1 MTAGDGAI
9 WLRDFPKSILGRAN
23 AERAVGLPQGATID
37 CGDMSPPEGF
47 TRRICAVLLADVS
60 GYSALVGKDDE
71 RTAEAVERLHQ
82 TVCAIVADAGGQAE
96 PRAGDAILATFDS
109 VVAAVDSGLAILRRI
124 DAEEYTGTRLEVRIG
139 VHLGDVLVR
148 DKVNFNLAV
157 GDAINIAARL
167 QALAE
172 PGTMCVSDGVYRHVR
187 EKRQEKYIDLGR
199 QQLKNIS
206 DPVHAYLIVPR
217 EHAAAHRPRTWRRGV
232 RVAGALLAVA
242 AVAAIAFYRGPWWP
256 AERPRAHVSAAK
268 VEVMPVAGQD
278 QPAQLVTLGV
288 MGFRNVGGSGAEDW
302 RCDALR
308 DGINTQLSRLSQV
321 KVYSK
326 EFIDFLITRK
336 GLTEIEAASQLGIRK
351 MVSGSVVSSKG
362 ALQIELHVV
371 DVDSGVLEL
380 SYTTSGDE
388 DGFLDLRNKLALDVI
403 ARLNLPVSDA
413 ERQVLLA
420 QQSTDVE
427 ALRLLLEAEHSRA
440 GGSPTPADPQ
450 SRTWTPGAIWWRVG
464 GVALAESVPP
474 ESAIRDLLDRY
485 RRAMEDH
492 EIAALAGLYVEFP
505 PEIQVAHERY
515 FENVRDL
522 HVDIDN
528 VDIAVVGDEAVV
540 SYTRTDDFSDVR
552 SGRSMHVA
560 VRVTKVL
567 RQVDGVW
574 KLTTQ

>member
-1 MTAGDGAI
+1 M
-9 WLRDFPKSILGRAN
+9 
-23 AERAVGLPQGATID
+23 
-37 CGDMSPPEGF
+37 
-47 TRRICAVLLADVS
+47 
-60 GYSALVGKDDE
+60 
-71 RTAEAVERLHQ
+71 
-82 TVCAIVADAGGQAE
+82 
-96 PRAGDAILATFDS
+96 
-109 VVAAVDSGLAILRRI
+109 
-124 DAEEYTGTRLEVRIG
+124 RIG

-217 EHAAAHRPRTWRRGV
+217 EHAAAHRPRTRRRSV

-268 VEVMPVAGQD
+268 VEVMPVAGQY

-326 EFIDFLITRK
+326 EFIVFLSTRK

-351 MVSGSVVSSKG
+351 MVSGSVVTSKG
-362 ALQIELHVV
+362 AVQIELHVV

-380 SYTTSGDE
+380 SYDVRRRRR
-388 DGFLDLRNKLALDVI
+388 FLDLRNKLALDVI

-420 QQSTDVE
+420 QQTTDVE
-427 ALRLLLEAEHSRA
+427 ALRLLLEASTAAPADRRRRPTPNRA
-440 GGSPTPADPQ
+440 PGIPARSGGGSAASLLRRALRPRAQ
-450 SRTWTPGAIWWRVG
+450 FAICSTAIAGRWKTMRSLRWRVSMSSSRPRFRSRMS
-464 GVALAESVPP
+464 ATLRMCATCTST
-474 ESAIRDLLDRY
+474 SAIRTSPSSAMKPWSAT
-485 RRAMEDH
+485 RA
-492 EIAALAGLYVEFP
+492 P
-505 PEIQVAHERY
+505 TTSSTP
-515 FENVRDL
+515 
-522 HVDIDN
+522 
-528 VDIAVVGDEAVV
+528 
-540 SYTRTDDFSDVR
+540 RTES
-552 SGRSMHVA
+552 S
-560 VRVTKVL
+560 
-567 RQVDGVW
+567 
-574 KLTTQ
+574 

>member
-1 MTAGDGAI
+1 M
-9 WLRDFPKSILGRAN
+9 RVFPKSSFRCG
-23 AERAVGLPQGATID
+23 AESVVGLPPSATLD
-37 CGDMSPPEGF
+37 YGEMSVPEGF

-71 RTAEAVERLHQ
+71 RTAEAVDRLHQ
-82 TVCAIVADAGGQAE
+82 TVCAMVADAGGHAE
-96 PRAGDAILATFDS
+96 PRAGDALLATFDS
-109 VVAAVDSGLAILRRI
+109 VVAAVDTGLAILRLV
-124 DAEEYTGTRLEVRIG
+124 DAEEFTGTRLQVRIG

-148 DKVNFNLAV
+148 DKANFNQAV

-187 EKRQEKYIDLGR
+187 EKRQEKFIDLGR
-199 QQLKNIS
+199 RQLKNIS

-217 EHAAAHRPRTWRRGV
+217 EHAAAHRPRAWRHGIWA
-232 RVAGALLAVA
+232 AGALLAIA
-242 AVAAIAFYRGPWWP
+242 AVAAIASYPWWP
-256 AERPRAHVSAAK
+256 AVPPRAHVSPAK
-268 VEVMPVAGQD
+268 VEVMHAAGGD
-278 QPAQLVTLGV
+278 QPTQLVTLGV

-308 DGINTQLSRLSQV
+308 DGLNTQLSRLSQV

-336 GLTEIEAASQLGIRK
+336 GYTEIEAATQLGIRK
-351 MVSGSVVSSKG
+351 MVSGSVVSNKG

-388 DGFLDLRNKLALDVI
+388 DSFLDLRNKLALDVI

-420 QQSTDVE
+420 QQTTDVE
-427 ALRLLLEAEHSRA
+427 ALRLLLEAEGSRA
-440 GGSPTPADPQ
+440 GGTPTPADSQ
-450 SRTWTPGAIWWRVG
+450 SRTWMPGAMWWRVG
-464 GVALAESVPP
+464 GVALADSGPP

-485 RRAMEDH
+485 RRAMQDH

-505 PEIQVAHERY
+505 REIQVAQERY
-515 FENVRDL
+515 FDNVRDL

-528 VDIAVVGDEAVV
+528 LDIAVVGDEAVV
-540 SYTRTDDFSDVR
+540 SYTRTDDFTDVR
-552 SGRSMHVA
+552 SGRPMHVA

-567 RQVDGVW
+567 RQVDGAW
-574 KLTTQ
+574 KLTAQ